1 MKKKKACYT
10 PAAVKNGRVSKA
22 HKTYSN
28 PGPAKAGAVRLAK
41 AAGGKPVVVRSNGG
55 RQPFDSVEEYEA
67 SKLRAAARSA
77 SRARTAAGRL
87 ANKYGG
93 SPEESGE
100 LSIGWGGRG
109 AAGQRIRYGHAHW
122 RVDTLPAK
130 LQYGAST
137 HDGMEDIAAYILDNH
152 VAPTHQNP
160 PRASSGGKRANPKNP
175 LRQVVLGHT
184 VTWSPKKGGYVI
196 DAYQMVFPKVKELR
210 AYLKEHVAKELRHR

>member
-1 MKKKKACYT
+1 MKNKKACYT

-41 AAGGKPVVVRSNGG
+41 AAGGKPVVVRSNKAPVRKNRDMRGTVS
-55 RQPFDSVEEYEA
+55 RSENTKKAWQAYSRWA
-67 SKLRAAARSA
+67 SSDWTDTKSA
-77 SRARTAAGRL
+77 NELTRMLGWDVLEHFTDGDPG
-87 ANKYGG
+87 YWD
-93 SPEESGE
+93 GE
-100 LSIGWGGRG
+100 LQDRLEKKFG
-109 AAGQRIRYGHAHW
+109 
-122 RVDTLPAK
+122 LP
-130 LQYGAST
+130 SS
-137 HDGMEDIAAYILDNH
+137 M
-152 VAPTHQNP
+152 NP
-160 PRASSGGKRANPKNP
+160 ARKNPKNP

>member
-1 MKKKKACYT
+1 VEIPAMKKKKACYT

-41 AAGGKPVVVRSNGG
+41 AAGGKPVVLRNNGKGSGSFTLYRGSMNQAKSVGTYPTLKAAKDAASAYRGHPHSWLKHSFSRDEVNWIDEWNGGPGNDFRIESAPYRSNGK
-55 RQPFDSVEEYEA
+55 A
-67 SKLRAAARSA
+67 
-77 SRARTAAGRL
+77 
-87 ANKYGG
+87 
-93 SPEESGE
+93 
-100 LSIGWGGRG
+100 
-109 AAGQRIRYGHAHW
+109 
-122 RVDTLPAK
+122 
-130 LQYGAST
+130 
-137 HDGMEDIAAYILDNH
+137 
-152 VAPTHQNP
+152 
-160 PRASSGGKRANPKNP
+160 RANPKNP